1 MKEVLLGIILGLITA
16 GASILV
22 AKIGARATTRAAT
35 TGPDYIKTVTERVD
49 ELEKKDAEKKRRI
62 DELESKY
69 DEVSD
74 DRDNFA
80 KALDDIK
87 AIMRDFIAWY
97 NQGATPP
104 PPPIPAHLRD
114 QVGDYEL
121 ARITETTHTVT
132 QTERTIYPEE
142 S

>member
-1 MKEVLLGIILGLITA
+1 MTAWLVPVVTAVIAALGGW
-16 GASILV
+16 LV
-22 AKIGARATTRAAT
+22 ARINASATRATGMTPSYEALDRRNASLEGRISDLEDSLRGVKTRL
-35 TGPDYIKTVTERVD
+35 D
-49 ELEKKDAEKKRRI
+49 DA
-62 DELESKY
+62 L
-69 DEVSD
+69 D

-80 KALDDIK
+80 EALDDVK
-87 AIMRDFIAWY
+87 QLLRDFVAWI
-97 NQGATPP
+97 NSGSKPP
-104 PPPIPAHLRD
+104 PPTIPAHLRD